1 MLAGNINIEM
11 LENLKGLTDIVDV
24 SGALETD
31 KEKDTSAFTDRMQL
45 QKEAIVKHKEKLLNQ
60 HKLRLKKEFL
70 AKKRQK
76 EINKDKV
83 EEDKKDKN
91 EE

>member
-1 MLAGNINIEM
+1 
-11 LENLKGLTDIVDV
+11 
-24 SGALETD
+24 
-31 KEKDTSAFTDRMQL
+31 
-45 QKEAIVKHKEKLLNQ
+45 
-60 HKLRLKKEFL
+60 LKKEFL

-76 EINKDKV
+76 EINKEKV